1 MYILELKIKCM
12 KLRIHWMDLTAAQM
26 KQMTELVN
34 LKKKRTI
41 ENIKAE
47 AHRGKRIGTTAQ
59 IIKDKFCIAW

>member
-1 MYILELKIKCM
+1 M

-34 LKKKRTI
+34 LKKRTI

-47 AHRGKRIGTTAQ
+47 AHRGKRIGTTDQ
-59 IIKDKFCIAW
+59 IIKDKFLYSLVS

>member
-34 LKKKRTI
+34 LEKKKNNR
-41 ENIKAE
+41 KY
-47 AHRGKRIGTTAQ
+47 Q
-59 IIKDKFCIAW
+59 S